1 MSSWESS
8 KDEDLLP
15 DVSNQ
20 HPMQSKLKHSQGML
34 NLSKFLDSD
43 AEEEEE
49 DDVVNVKPPNDAMG
63 KKEEKIYDSV
73 ENIPDQAAG
82 GAQSESLILLKL
94 AYASFLKLIFDFISL
109 YILENFSADDIPSE
123 PDHILDA
130 IAAYDTGDE
139 SDDWEDSPRQ
149 PQSTYI
155 HTKYFITG
163 RGISLVYLCIKIFYF
178 IFCR

>member
-1 MSSWESS
+1 MIGPIVDPIDNYQTPVNISDLSSWESS

-49 DDVVNVKPPNDAMG
+49 VIEKPPDDAIEN

-73 ENIPDQAAG
+73 ENIPDQAA
-82 GAQSESLILLKL
+82 ARSES
-94 AYASFLKLIFDFISL
+94 
-109 YILENFSADDIPSE
+109 
-123 PDHILDA
+123 
-130 IAAYDTGDE
+130 
-139 SDDWEDSPRQ
+139 
-149 PQSTYI
+149 
-155 HTKYFITG
+155 
-163 RGISLVYLCIKIFYF
+163 
-178 IFCR
+178 